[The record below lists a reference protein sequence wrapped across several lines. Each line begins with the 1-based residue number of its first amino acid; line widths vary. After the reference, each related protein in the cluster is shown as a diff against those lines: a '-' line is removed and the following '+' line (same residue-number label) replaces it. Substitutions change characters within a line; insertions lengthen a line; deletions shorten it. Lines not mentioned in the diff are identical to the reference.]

1 MTSVYRTPNAFYVSS
16 VGQRLQRQIAAFFA
30 GGDFRGRSAVLA
42 GPVFPFLTAFEQNN
56 PDIVCEKETVDAADF
71 FSALPPAHG
80 VDLAFI
86 AALNDSVT
94 DNLTFLIKE
103 ANRLLKPQGEL
114 FLLIKNPKKIF
125 SVRVSGMPATKRI
138 SFVKEAEENGF
149 LFRKRKNLLRFPY
162 GGSVWEKADGFLF
175 SLSAGKGNFAILSA
189 QKQATVTAAAENY
202 KPTRITK
209 ASVFT
214 SPRT

>member
-42 GPVFPFLTAFEQNN
+42 GPVFPFLAAFEQNN
-56 PDIVCEKETVDAADF
+56 PDIVCERETVDAADF
-71 FSALPPAHG
+71 FSALPPSRG

-86 AALNDSVT
+86 AALNDSVA
-94 DNLTFLIKE
+94 DNLPLLIKE
-103 ANRLLKPQGEL
+103 AERLLKPHGQL
-114 FLLIKNPKKIF
+114 FLLNKNPKRLLG
-125 SVRVSGMPATKRI
+125 VRVLEMPETKP
-138 SFVKEAEENGF
+138 SFFLKETDQCGF
-149 LFRKRKNLLRFPY
+149 SLQRKKELLRFPY
-162 GGSVWEKADGFLF
+162 GGFVWEKAEDFLF
-175 SLSAGKGNFAILSA
+175 SVSAGKGNFSIFSA
-189 QKQATVTAAAENY
+189 QKQAVVTAAAENY